1 MYPTFYYLQGTRL
14 HLCLVQR
21 GINTALIEALRVR
34 EQLDKQRARSR
45 VAKAL

>member
-14 HLCLVQR
+14 HLYLVQR
-21 GINTALIEALRVR
+21 SVNTLLIEALCVR

-45 VAKAL
+45 VVKAL